1 MISGI
6 RGEFIEK
13 KENTVVVNVNG
24 ICYEILVPQII
35 LKSIVKNCE
44 RNENID
50 LTTFHY
56 FQSTPSKSIPILVGF
71 TNEVEK
77 EFFTKF
83 ISVSGVGPKVAVKAL
98 NKPISRIAD
107 AIANG
112 DEKLLSSLP
121 GIGKRKAR
129 EMIAKLQG
137 KVGKFGLIQDKDVE
151 SEQEKISEDIK
162 QEAKEVLL
170 QLQYKKRE
178 AEKMIEK
185 ALEDNSRISSTESLL
200 NQVYKHKSE

>member
-6 RGEFIEK
+6 EGKIIEK
-13 KENTVVVNVNG
+13 KENTIIVNVNG
-24 ICYEILVPQII
+24 ICYEVLVPAII
-35 LKSIVKNCE
+35 LNSIV
-44 RNENID
+44 RNQGVNGNIS

-56 FQSTPSKSIPILVGF
+56 LQTAPSKSIPILVGF
-71 TNEVEK
+71 SNEVEK

-112 DEKLLSSLP
+112 NEKLLSSLP

-137 KVGKFGLIQDKDVE
+137 KVGKFGLIQDRDVE
-151 SEQEKISEDIK
+151 AGEEIVSEDIK
-162 QEAKEVLL
+162 QEAIEVLL

-178 AEKMIEK
+178 AKKMIK
-185 ALEDNSRISSTESLL
+185 QVLENNPDISSTESLL
-200 NQVYKHKSE
+200 NQVYKHRGK